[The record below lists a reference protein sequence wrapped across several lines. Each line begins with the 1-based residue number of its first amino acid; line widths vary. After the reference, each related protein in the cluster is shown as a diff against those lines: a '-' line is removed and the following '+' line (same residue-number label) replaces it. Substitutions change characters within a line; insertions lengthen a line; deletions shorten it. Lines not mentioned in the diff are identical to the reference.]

1 MKAKDFKEAKS
12 VLING
17 TLNGLKSLISKYFHN
32 RKELS
37 FERSNYI
44 GFYQGEYLYYPK
56 RMYKK
61 NHILYLVCDV
71 ENEYLST
78 LDEDREFKI
87 DDMSIFELIGF
98 INFIEENL

>member
-12 VLING
+12 VLFNG

-32 RKELS
+32 RKELT
-37 FERSNYI
+37 FERSKCL
-44 GFYQGEYLYYPK
+44 GFYHDEYLYYPK

-71 ENEYLST
+71 ENECQYT
-78 LDEDREFKI
+78 FDEDREFKI

-98 INFIEENL
+98 INFIEKNL